1 MLWLWRA
8 VEATH
13 SRIFT
18 SDVLTKMFLL
28 KLHTIDL
35 YTTDKWLLLLLI
47 YRMHSKGV
55 LGSLDRDDESN
66 ST

>member
-1 MLWLWRA
+1 MLWLWLWCA

-13 SRIFT
+13 SRSYT

-35 YTTDKWLLLLLI
+35 YTTDKWLLLFLI
-47 YRMHSKGV
+47 NHMHSECWEV
-55 LGSLDRDDESN
+55 
-66 ST
+66 